1 MIPILMKRPLALLII
16 AALPV
21 VAQAQAPQAQPVD
34 PALQADPGND
44 MYQRAKNIY
53 DQGKASNDPDQRQ
66 QMLGLAVQ
74 TFNQYLAQFPNHPNA
89 EPAWLY
95 LGQSLYQ
102 TGRIDDAKRCF
113 HTLLNRYG
121 KGIWVSAAAYT
132 LAYEHLGK
140 REYALAAPLFLRFAE
155 NAGNPESLV
164 RGYFFAATCYSQL
177 NQDKQAIELFR
188 KVIDHPA
195 GALYTAQSKV
205 ALGGLLQKSGKAAEA
220 LELFEAVAQSQATP
234 ALRGE
239 AALKAALTATKL
251 GQNELADRYLKL
263 IAITPGME
271 AFRSDAVV
279 ALMANAFSKKD
290 YKGVLDAY
298 RKSGVDV
305 TDMAELP
312 PGVQTAERD
321 DKKAERLMLA
331 GRSCFQLK
339 QPSEALRLFR
349 QIERLIPA
357 QEDLA
362 FQAAYYRLL
371 CFYEIDGEHL
381 PDQVDAF
388 LQIYRKSH
396 ASDPRIHTALLMKA
410 ETLFNRKDYAKA
422 APAYSEIDVTQI
434 SESTRSGMLFNR
446 GWCLAEAGDPQGAI
460 RSFSRFIS
468 DYPKEPQVPN
478 AIARRAKAYRDTGEL
493 ARAVEDYDRLI
504 ALPGSPDLT
513 TIGWLESA
521 RMRRDEGNIAD
532 MITRYRGLLANGK
545 ELSVKIEAEANYF
558 IGWGLAKTN
567 AAADSVP
574 CLEKARKLHPET
586 YKKHAGLL
594 LALGYFTSKNLDKL
608 SQEIDLA
615 MTEGY
620 ADDLPDQS
628 LQWAGREAYFAGK
641 YAAAAR
647 YLERVANPD
656 EPRETPREVWRYLS
670 KALVES
676 GKPEE
681 ALKTIENVISSED
694 NPTQKADALLDK
706 ARALMALKRDAESRK
721 AVDAALEL
729 RPEGRI
735 GGGVRMLSGELKLRA
750 GEAEAAAGD
759 FVYVVSFIDDRD
771 LKPRA
776 LWRLSQALGKKGDS
790 AGAAKY
796 AEQLQKEFPAWKAP
810 AE

>member
-1 MIPILMKRPLALLII
+1 MKRSLALLLL
-16 AALPV
+16 AVSPV
-21 VAQAQAPQAQPVD
+21 VAQAQIPQAQPVD
-34 PALQADPGND
+34 PALQADPAND
-44 MYQRAKNIY
+44 MYQRAKNLY
-53 DQGKASNDPDQRQ
+53 DQGNASNDPDQRLQ
-66 QMLGLAVQ
+66 LLTLA
-74 TFNQYLAQFPNHPNA
+74 TGIFNQYLAQFPNHPNA

-95 LGQSLYQ
+95 LGQGLYQ

-140 REYALAAPLFLRFAE
+140 REYALAAPLFLKYAE
-155 NAGNPESLV
+155 NGGTPESLV

-177 NQDKQAIELFR
+177 NQDRQSADLFR

-195 GALYTAQSKV
+195 GILYAAQSKV
-205 ALGGLLQKSGKAAEA
+205 ALGKLLQKTGKLAEA
-220 LELFEAVAQSQATP
+220 LELFEAVVQSQASP

-251 GQNELADRYLKL
+251 GQNDLADRYLKL

-271 AFRSDAVV
+271 EFRSDAVV
-279 ALMANAFSKKD
+279 ALMANSFSKKD
-290 YKGVLDAY
+290 YRGVLDAY

-312 PGVQTAERD
+312 PGVQTPPRD
-321 DKKAERLMLA
+321 DKRAERLMLA

-339 QPSEALRLFR
+339 LPSEALRLFR

-357 QEDLA
+357 QDDLA
-362 FQAAYYRLL
+362 YQAAYYRLL

-388 LQIYRKSH
+388 MQIYRKGH
-396 ASDPRIHTALLMKA
+396 ANDPRIHTALLMKA
-410 ETLFNRKDYAKA
+410 ESLFNRKAYDKA

-434 SESTRSGMLFNR
+434 SESTRPGMLFNR
-446 GWCLAEAGDPQGAI
+446 GWCLSEAGDPQGAI
-460 RSFSRFIS
+460 RSFSKFIT
-468 DYPKEPQVPN
+468 DYPKEPQIPT
-478 AIARRAKAYRDTGEL
+478 AIAKRAKAYRDTGEP
-493 ARAVEDYDRLI
+493 AKAIEDFDRLI
-504 ALPGSPDLT
+504 TLKASAELT
-513 TIGWLESA
+513 TISWLESA
-521 RMRRDEGNIAD
+521 RIRRDEGNLAD
-532 MITRYRGLLANGK
+532 MITRYRGLLENGK
-545 ELSVKIEAEANYF
+545 DLSVKIEAEANYF

-567 AAADSVP
+567 VAADSVP
-574 CLEKARKLHPET
+574 YLEKARKLHPDT

-594 LALGYFTSKNLDKL
+594 LALGYFTAKNLDKL
-608 SQEIDLA
+608 SEEIDLA
-615 MTEGY
+615 MAGDY
-620 ADDLPDQS
+620 SNDLPDQS
-628 LQWAGREAYFAGK
+628 LQWAGREAYFAGR
-641 YAAAAR
+641 YAIAAR
-647 YLERVANPD
+647 FLKLVANPE

-681 ALKTIENVISSED
+681 ALKTIENVISTED

-706 ARALMALKRDAESRK
+706 GRALMALKRDSEARL

-750 GEAEAAAGD
+750 GEAGAAAGD

-776 LWRLSQALGKKGDS
+776 LWRLGQALGKTGDS

-796 AEQLQKEFPAWKAP
+796 EQQLLKEFPAWKAP

>member
-1 MIPILMKRPLALLII
+1 MKRSLALLLL
-16 AALPV
+16 AVSPV
-21 VAQAQAPQAQPVD
+21 VAQAQIPQAQPVD
-34 PALQADPGND
+34 PALQADPAND
-44 MYQRAKNIY
+44 MYQRAKNLY
-53 DQGKASNDPDQRQ
+53 DQGNASNDPDQRLQ
-66 QMLGLAVQ
+66 LLTLA
-74 TFNQYLAQFPNHPNA
+74 TGIFNQYLAQFPNHPNA

-95 LGQSLYQ
+95 LGQGLYQ

-140 REYALAAPLFLRFAE
+140 REYALAAPLFLKYAE
-155 NAGNPESLV
+155 NGGTPESLV

-177 NQDKQAIELFR
+177 NQDRQSADLFR

-195 GALYTAQSKV
+195 GILYAAQSKV
-205 ALGGLLQKSGKAAEA
+205 ALGKLLQKTGKLAEA
-220 LELFEAVAQSQATP
+220 LELFEAVVQSQASP

-251 GQNELADRYLKL
+251 GQNDLADRYLKL

-271 AFRSDAVV
+271 EFRSDAVV
-279 ALMANAFSKKD
+279 ALMANSFSKKD
-290 YKGVLDAY
+290 YRGVLDAY

-305 TDMAELP
+305 TDMADLP
-312 PGVQTAERD
+312 PGVQTPPRD
-321 DKKAERLMLA
+321 DKRAERLMLA

-339 QPSEALRLFR
+339 LPSEALRLFR

-357 QEDLA
+357 QDDLA
-362 FQAAYYRLL
+362 YQAAYYRLL

-388 LQIYRKSH
+388 MQIYRKGH
-396 ASDPRIHTALLMKA
+396 ANDPRIHTALLMKA
-410 ETLFNRKDYAKA
+410 ESLFNRKAYDKA

-434 SESTRSGMLFNR
+434 SESTRPGMLFNR
-446 GWCLAEAGDPQGAI
+446 GWCLSEAGDPQGAI
-460 RSFSRFIS
+460 RSFSKFIT
-468 DYPKEPQVPN
+468 DYPKEPQIPT
-478 AIARRAKAYRDTGEL
+478 AIAKRAKAYRDTGEP
-493 ARAVEDYDRLI
+493 AKAIEDFDRLI
-504 ALPGSPDLT
+504 TLKASAELT
-513 TIGWLESA
+513 TISWLESA
-521 RMRRDEGNIAD
+521 RIRRDEGNLAD
-532 MITRYRGLLANGK
+532 MITRYRGLLENGK
-545 ELSVKIEAEANYF
+545 DLSVKIEAEANYF

-567 AAADSVP
+567 VAADSVP
-574 CLEKARKLHPET
+574 YLEKARKLHPDT

-594 LALGYFTSKNLDKL
+594 LALGYFTAKNLDKL
-608 SQEIDLA
+608 SEEIDLA
-615 MTEGY
+615 MAGDY
-620 ADDLPDQS
+620 SNDLPDQS
-628 LQWAGREAYFAGK
+628 LQWAGREAYFAGR
-641 YAAAAR
+641 YAIAAR
-647 YLERVANPD
+647 FLKLVANPE

-681 ALKTIENVISSED
+681 ALKTIENVISTED

-706 ARALMALKRDAESRK
+706 GRALMALKRDSEARL

-750 GEAEAAAGD
+750 GEAGAAAGD

-776 LWRLSQALGKKGDS
+776 LWRLGQALGKTGDS

-796 AEQLQKEFPAWKAP
+796 EQQLLKEFPAWKAP

>member
-1 MIPILMKRPLALLII
+1 MKLSLALLIL
-16 AALPV
+16 AASPLL
-21 VAQAQAPQAQPVD
+21 AQAPIPQALPVD

-44 MYQRAKNIY
+44 MFERAKAIY
-53 DQGKASNDPDQRQ
+53 DQGKATRNAELLDSAAAIFAD
-66 QMLGLAVQ
+66 
-74 TFNQYLAQFPNHPNA
+74 YLNRFPNHPNA
-89 EPAWLY
+89 ERSWLY
-95 LGQSLYQ
+95 LGQAFYQ
-102 TGRIDDAKRCF
+102 TGKIDDAKRCF

-121 KGIWVSAAAYT
+121 KGVWVSAAAYT
-132 LAYEHLGK
+132 LAYDHLGK
-140 REYALAAPLFLRFAE
+140 REYALAAPLFQRFAE

-164 RGYFFAATCYSQL
+164 RGNFFAATCYSQL
-177 NQDKQAIELFR
+177 NQDQLAIDLFK
-188 KVIDHPA
+188 KVIANPA
-195 GALYTAQSKV
+195 GVLYASQSKV
-205 ALGGLLQKSGKAAEA
+205 ALGGLLQKAGKLEEA
-220 LELFEAVAQSQATP
+220 LALFEAVAQSQATP

-239 AALKAALTATKL
+239 AALKAALSATKL
-251 GQNELADRYLKL
+251 NQNDLADKYLKL

-271 AFRSDAVV
+271 EFRADAVV

-290 YKGVLDAY
+290 YQGVMDAY

-305 TDMAELP
+305 SDLAELP
-312 PGVQTAERD
+312 PGSVTSTRD

-339 QPSEALRLFR
+339 LPSEALRLFR

-357 QEDLA
+357 QNDLA

-371 CFYEIDGEHL
+371 CFYEVDGDHL

-388 LQIYRKSH
+388 LQIYKKSR
-396 ASDPRIHTALLMKA
+396 AADPRIHTALLMKA
-410 ETLFNRKDYAKA
+410 ESLFNRKDYAKA
-422 APAYSEIDVTQI
+422 APAYSEIDATLI
-434 SESTRSGMLFNR
+434 GESTRSGMLFNR

-460 RSFSRFIS
+460 RSLSKFIS
-468 DYPKEPQVPN
+468 DYSKDPQVTK
-478 AIARRAKAYRDTGEL
+478 AIAKRAKCYRDAGEL
-493 ARAVEDYDRLI
+493 PKAIEDYDRLI
-504 ALPGSPDLT
+504 ALQTSDELA

-532 MITRYRGLLANGK
+532 MVTRYRGLLAKGK
-545 ELSVKIEAEANYF
+545 DLSVKIEAEANYF

-567 AAADSVP
+567 ATSDSIAF
-574 CLEKARKLHPET
+574 LEKARKLHPET

-594 LALGYFTSKNLDKL
+594 LALGYFTGKNLDKL
-608 SQEIDLA
+608 SEEIDLA
-615 MTEGY
+615 IKEDY
-620 ADDLPDQS
+620 ANDLPDQS

-641 YAAAAR
+641 YSAAAR
-647 YLERVANPD
+647 YLERVSNPD
-656 EPRETPREVWRYLS
+656 EPRETPKEVWRYLT
-670 KALVES
+670 KALVET

-681 ALKTIENVISSED
+681 ALKTVENVIAAED

-706 ARALMALKRDAESRK
+706 GRALMALKNDAEARK
-721 AVDAALEL
+721 AVDSALEL

-750 GEAEAAAGD
+750 GAAEAAAGD

-776 LWRLSQALGKKGDS
+776 LWKLSQALTLKGNAS
-790 AGAAKY
+790 EAAKY
-796 AEQLQKEFPAWKAP
+796 DEQLKKEFSAWVPP

>member
-1 MIPILMKRPLALLII
+1 MKRPLAMLLL
-16 AALPV
+16 AVSPV
-21 VAQAQAPQAQPVD
+21 MIHAQIPQAQPVD

-44 MYQRAKNIY
+44 MFLRAKNIY
-53 DQGKASNDPDQRQ
+53 DQGKASKDPDQRQ
-66 QMLGLAVQ
+66 QLLALSVQ
-74 TFNQYLAQFPNHPNA
+74 TFDQYLAQFPNHPNA
-89 EPAWLY
+89 QAAWLY

-102 TGRIDDAKRCF
+102 TGQIDEAKRCF

-155 NAGNPESLV
+155 NAENPESLV
-164 RGYFFAATCYSQL
+164 RGQFFAATCYSQL
-177 NQDKQAIELFR
+177 GQDKQAAELFR
-188 KVIDHPA
+188 KVIESPA
-195 GALYTAQSKV
+195 GGLYSAQSKV
-205 ALGGLLQKSGKAAEA
+205 ALGGILQKSGKLAEA

-251 GQNELADRYLKL
+251 GQNELADKYLKM

-279 ALMANAFSKKD
+279 ALMANSFSKKD
-290 YKGVLDAY
+290 YKGVMDAY

-321 DKKAERLMLA
+321 DRKAERLMLA

-339 QPSEALRLFR
+339 LPSEALRLFR
-349 QIERLIPA
+349 QIERLLPA

-381 PDQVDAF
+381 SDQVDAF
-388 LQIYRKSH
+388 LQIYKKSH
-396 ASDPRIHTALLMKA
+396 ADDSRIHTALLMKA
-410 ETLFNRKDYAKA
+410 ESLFNRKDFAKA
-422 APAYSEIDVTQI
+422 APAYSEIDVTRI

-460 RSFSRFIS
+460 RSLSKFIS
-468 DYPKEPQVPN
+468 DYPKDPQLTK
-478 AIARRAKAYRDTGEL
+478 AIAKRAKAYRDTGEL
-493 ARAVEDYDRLI
+493 AKAIADYDLLI
-504 ALPGSPDLT
+504 AQAESSELT
-513 TIGWLESA
+513 VIGWLESA
-521 RMRRDEGNIAD
+521 RMRRDEANIPD
-532 MITRYRGLLANGK
+532 MITRYRGLLEKGK
-545 ELSVKIEAEANYF
+545 DLSVKIEAEANYF
-558 IGWGLAKTN
+558 IGWGLAKSNST
-567 AAADSVP
+567 AESVP
-574 CLEKARKLHPET
+574 YLEKARKLDAKTFKE
-586 YKKHAGLL
+586 HAGLL

-608 SQEIDLA
+608 SAEIDLA
-615 MTEGY
+615 ITDDY
-620 ADDLPDQS
+620 AANLPEQT
-628 LQWAGREAYFAGK
+628 LQWAGREAYFASK
-641 YAAAAR
+641 YSSAAR
-647 YLERVANPD
+647 YLERVSNPD
-656 EPRETPREVWRYLS
+656 EPRETPKEVWRYLT

-681 ALKTIENVISSED
+681 ALKTVEHVISAED

-706 ARALMALKRDAESRK
+706 GRALMALKRDAEARK

-776 LWRLSQALGKKGDS
+776 LWLLSQALSKKGDT

-796 AEQLQKEFPAWKAP
+796 TEQLSKEFPAWKAP
-810 AE
+810 SE

>member
-1 MIPILMKRPLALLII
+1 MKRSLALLLL
-16 AALPV
+16 AVSPV
-21 VAQAQAPQAQPVD
+21 VAQAQIPQAQPVD
-34 PALQADPGND
+34 PALQADPAND
-44 MYQRAKNIY
+44 MYQRAKNLY
-53 DQGKASNDPDQRQ
+53 DQGNASNDPDQRLQ
-66 QMLGLAVQ
+66 LLTLA
-74 TFNQYLAQFPNHPNA
+74 TGIFNQYLAQFPNHPNA

-95 LGQSLYQ
+95 LGQGLYQ

-140 REYALAAPLFLRFAE
+140 REYALAAPLFLKYAE
-155 NAGNPESLV
+155 NGGTPESLV

-177 NQDKQAIELFR
+177 NQDRQSADLFR

-195 GALYTAQSKV
+195 GILYAAQSKV
-205 ALGGLLQKSGKAAEA
+205 ALGKLLQKTGKLAEA
-220 LELFEAVAQSQATP
+220 LELFEAVVQSQASP

-251 GQNELADRYLKL
+251 GQNDLADRYLKL

-271 AFRSDAVV
+271 EFRSDAVV
-279 ALMANAFSKKD
+279 ALMANSFSKKD
-290 YKGVLDAY
+290 YRGVLDAY

-312 PGVQTAERD
+312 PGVQTPPRD
-321 DKKAERLMLA
+321 DKRAERLMLA

-339 QPSEALRLFR
+339 LPSEALRLFR

-357 QEDLA
+357 QDDLA
-362 FQAAYYRLL
+362 YQAAYYRLL

-388 LQIYRKSH
+388 MQIYRKGH
-396 ASDPRIHTALLMKA
+396 ANDPRIHTALLMKA
-410 ETLFNRKDYAKA
+410 ESLFNRKAYDKA

-434 SESTRSGMLFNR
+434 SESTRPGMLFNR
-446 GWCLAEAGDPQGAI
+446 GWCLSEAGDPQGAI
-460 RSFSRFIS
+460 RSFSKFIT
-468 DYPKEPQVPN
+468 DYPKEPQIPT
-478 AIARRAKAYRDTGEL
+478 AIAKRAKAYRDTGEP
-493 ARAVEDYDRLI
+493 AKAIEDFDRLI
-504 ALPGSPDLT
+504 TLKASAELT
-513 TIGWLESA
+513 TISWLESA
-521 RMRRDEGNIAD
+521 RIRRDEGNLAD
-532 MITRYRGLLANGK
+532 MITRYRGLLENGK
-545 ELSVKIEAEANYF
+545 DLSVKIEAEANYF

-567 AAADSVP
+567 VAADSVP
-574 CLEKARKLHPET
+574 YLEKARKLHPDT

-594 LALGYFTSKNLDKL
+594 LALGYFTAKNLDKL
-608 SQEIDLA
+608 SEEIDLA
-615 MTEGY
+615 MAGDY
-620 ADDLPDQS
+620 SNDLPDQS
-628 LQWAGREAYFAGK
+628 LQWAGREAYFAGR
-641 YAAAAR
+641 YAIAAR
-647 YLERVANPD
+647 FLKLVANPE

-681 ALKTIENVISSED
+681 ALKTIENVISTED

-706 ARALMALKRDAESRK
+706 GRALMALKRDSEARL

-750 GEAEAAAGD
+750 GEAGAAAGD

-776 LWRLSQALGKKGDS
+776 LWRLGQALGKTGDS
-790 AGAAKY
+790 TGAAKY
-796 AEQLQKEFPAWKAP
+796 EQQLLKEFPAWKAP
-810 AE
+810 TE

>member
-1 MIPILMKRPLALLII
+1 MKRSLALLLL
-16 AALPV
+16 AVSPV
-21 VAQAQAPQAQPVD
+21 VAQAQIPQAQPVD
-34 PALQADPGND
+34 PTLQADPAND
-44 MYQRAKNIY
+44 MYQRAKNLY
-53 DQGKASNDPDQRQ
+53 DQGNASNDPDQRLQ
-66 QMLGLAVQ
+66 LLTLA
-74 TFNQYLAQFPNHPNA
+74 TGIFNQYLAQFPNHPNA

-95 LGQSLYQ
+95 LGQGLYK

-140 REYALAAPLFLRFAE
+140 REYALAAPLFLKYAE
-155 NAGNPESLV
+155 NGGTPESLV
-164 RGYFFAATCYSQL
+164 NGYFFAATSYSQL
-177 NQDKQAIELFR
+177 NQDRQSADLFR

-195 GALYTAQSKV
+195 GSLYAPQSKV
-205 ALGGLLQKSGKAAEA
+205 ALGKLLQKTGKLAEA
-220 LELFEAVAQSQATP
+220 LELFESVVQSQASP

-251 GQNELADRYLKL
+251 GQNDLADRYLKL

-271 AFRSDAVV
+271 EFRSDAVV
-279 ALMANAFSKKD
+279 ALMANSFSKKD
-290 YKGVLDAY
+290 YRGVLDAY

-312 PGVQTAERD
+312 PGVQTPPRD

-331 GRSCFQLK
+331 GRSSFQLK
-339 QPSEALRLFR
+339 LPSEALRMFR

-362 FQAAYYRLL
+362 YQAAYYRLL

-388 LQIYRKSH
+388 MQIYRKGH
-396 ASDPRIHTALLMKA
+396 ANDPRIHTALLMKA
-410 ETLFNRKDYAKA
+410 ESLFTRKAYEKA

-434 SESTRSGMLFNR
+434 SESTRPGMLFNR
-446 GWCLAEAGDPQGAI
+446 GWCLSEAGDPQGAI
-460 RSFSRFIS
+460 RSFSKFIT
-468 DYPKEPQVPN
+468 DYPKEPQIPT
-478 AIARRAKAYRDTGEL
+478 AIAKRAKAYRDTGEP
-493 ARAVEDYDRLI
+493 AKAIEDFDRLI
-504 ALPGSPDLT
+504 PLKASAELT
-513 TIGWLESA
+513 TISWLESA
-521 RMRRDEGNIAD
+521 RIRRDEGNLAD
-532 MITRYRGLLANGK
+532 MITRYRGLLENGK
-545 ELSVKIEAEANYF
+545 DLSVKVEAEANYF

-567 AAADSVP
+567 LAADSVP
-574 CLEKARKLHPET
+574 YLEKARKLHPET

-594 LALGYFTSKNLDKL
+594 LALGYFTAKNLDKL
-608 SQEIDLA
+608 SEEIDLA
-615 MTEGY
+615 MAGDY
-620 ADDLPDQS
+620 SNDLPDQS
-628 LQWAGREAYFAGK
+628 LQWAGREAYFAGR
-641 YAAAAR
+641 YAIAAR
-647 YLERVANPD
+647 FLKLVANPE

-681 ALKTIENVISSED
+681 ALKTIENVISTED

-706 ARALMALKRDAESRK
+706 GRALMALKRDAESRL

-750 GEAEAAAGD
+750 GEAGAAAGD

-776 LWRLSQALGKKGDS
+776 LWRLGQALGKTGDS

-796 AEQLQKEFPAWKAP
+796 EQQLLKEFPAWKAP
-810 AE
+810 TE